1 MNLHEL
7 VHCVYQCPVNHS
19 RSSQDETCNLTKL
32 RPPPHPPPLSFSLPL
47 CPPPPPP
54 PLSLASPPPLFFLNL
69 FLFCF
74 LVCFVCVCGGGGG
87 GLHEVS
93 TPLNNIRCLFSA
105 QSSKTHVKH
114 RRCLIQIGSSYVK
127 GAMAARQ

>member
-7 VHCVYQCPVNHS
+7 VQCVYQCPVNHS

-32 RPPPHPPPLSFSLPL
+32 RPTPLSLFPSDPPSLSL
-47 CPPPPPP
+47 
-54 PLSLASPPPLFFLNL
+54 PLSLAT
-69 FLFCF
+69 
-74 LVCFVCVCGGGGG
+74 
-87 GLHEVS
+87 EIS
-93 TPLNNIRCLFSA
+93 TPLNHIRCLFSA

-114 RRCLIQIGSSYVK
+114 GRCLIQIGSSYVK